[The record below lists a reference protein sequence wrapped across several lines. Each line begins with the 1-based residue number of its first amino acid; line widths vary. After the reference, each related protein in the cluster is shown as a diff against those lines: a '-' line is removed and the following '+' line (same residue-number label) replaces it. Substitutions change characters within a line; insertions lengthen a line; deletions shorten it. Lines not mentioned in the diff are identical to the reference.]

1 MNRKV
6 GQSVLVIS
14 LLAFGLAVSGGNVQA
29 KRREFNRKGN
39 ILISDQFNNR
49 VIEVNK
55 AGDIVWS
62 FGLGPS
68 DFSPNSI
75 IGVND
80 AQRVGEKTL
89 MAGTGNPGGFGDC
102 NPGPCADD
110 RVILV
115 DREGHIEWQ
124 YGQFG
129 IAGAGP
135 NELNTPV
142 QATWLPNRH
151 VLITD
156 QANERVIEVTRHR
169 RIAWQYGATGGCN
182 PIDSLTDDCLNN
194 PNSAELLENGH
205 ILIADE
211 NNSRAIEVNRDHHIV
226 MSFTAGGTTNIVA
239 FASRLTNGNTL
250 ITDSGN
256 SRIVEVDPSDNPV
269 WSCFTNVD
277 ANSNPSPQ
285 PTRALRLRN
294 GNTIISDQ
302 FNNRVYIVD
311 HDEPCNTLASYGLPL
326 ALGTNTGFGT
336 ANANQGMNGPYDA
349 KVNGDYTGITPPHDA
364 DDDRDDHHDHDGDDG
379 H

>member
-6 GQSVLVIS
+6 SRALTIFS
-14 LLAFGLAVSGGNVQA
+14 PLAFGIAVLSGNVQSSD
-29 KRREFNRKGN
+29 RVFNKPGN
-39 ILISDQFNNR
+39 VLISDQFNNR
-49 VIEVNK
+49 VIEINR
-55 AGDIVWS
+55 AGYIVWS

-68 DFSPNSI
+68 DFSPSSI

-102 NPGPCADD
+102 SPGPCLDN

-129 IAGAGP
+129 VSGAGP

-142 QATWLPNRH
+142 QATWLPNAH

-156 QANERVIEVTRHR
+156 QANARVIEVTPDRG
-169 RIAWQYGATGGCN
+169 IVWQYGATGGCN
-182 PIDSLTDDCLNN
+182 PITSLGDDCLNN

-211 NNSRAIEVNRDHHIV
+211 NNSRVIEVNRDHHIV
-226 MSFTAGGTTNIVA
+226 RSFTAGGTTNIVA
-239 FASRLTNGNTL
+239 FASRLKNGNTL

-256 SRIVEVDPSDNPV
+256 ARIVEVDRGDNPV
-269 WSCFTNVD
+269 WSCSTNGD
-277 ANSNPSPQ
+277 PLSNPSPL

-294 GNTIISDQ
+294 GSTIISDQ

-311 HDEPCNTLASYGLPL
+311 HNVPCNTLASYGLPL
-326 ALGTNTGFGT
+326 AMGSNTGFGT
-336 ANANQGMNGPYDA
+336 VQVRQGMNGPYDA
-349 KVNGDYTGITPPHDA
+349 KVNGDYTGITPPRDR
-364 DDDRDDHHDHDGDDG
+364 DDDRDE
-379 H
+379 